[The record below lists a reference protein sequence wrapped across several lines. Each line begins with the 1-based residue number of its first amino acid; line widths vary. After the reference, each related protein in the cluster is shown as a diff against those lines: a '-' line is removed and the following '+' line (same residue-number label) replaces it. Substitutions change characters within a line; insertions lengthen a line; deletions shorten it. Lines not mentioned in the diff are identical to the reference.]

1 MNWLN
6 RRPVTAEVALKLKE
20 RIQNFIEENT
30 AIDGGC
36 DHLSVKKLIQDLYLI
51 VRLETDS
58 KYSKMLIDRI
68 SELAASWDTEEPEL
82 AHIQKYLNRLF
93 SDREQLATD
102 YIDRSINLKI
112 ESDNALSKQAKSD
125 TAKNNAHL
133 KNLETNQVKEAA
145 LNYFNGNSH
154 KFKTKKEAAREL
166 ELKFPP
172 IKYST
177 YYRYLRIKK
186 P

>member
-6 RRPVTAEVALKLKE
+6 RRPVSSEIEVKLKE
-20 RIQNFIEENT
+20 RIQSFIKENT
-30 AIDGGC
+30 TNDGGS

-51 VRLETDS
+51 VKLETES
-58 KYSKMLIDRI
+58 KHSKILIERI
-68 SELAASWDTEEPEL
+68 SELAANWDSEEPEL

-102 YIDRSINLKI
+102 YIDRSITSKI
-112 ESDNALSKQAKSD
+112 KSEEQLIKQAKSD

-133 KNLETNQVKEAA
+133 KNLEINQVKEAA
-145 LNYFNGNSH
+145 LNYFNENSY

-177 YYRYLRIKK
+177 YYRSLRIKK

>member
-6 RRPVTAEVALKLKE
+6 LRPVSAEVELKLKE

-30 AIDGGC
+30 ANDGGN

-51 VRLETDS
+51 VKLGADS
-58 KYSKMLIDRI
+58 KHSKILIDRI
-68 SELAASWDTEEPEL
+68 SELAASWDSEEPEL

-93 SDREQLATD
+93 SDRKELASE

-112 ESDNALSKQAKSD
+112 ESDNALSKQTKSD

-145 LNYFNGNSH
+145 LNYFNKNSH

-166 ELKFPP
+166 ELMFPP

-177 YYRYLRIKK
+177 YYRSLRIKK

>member
-1 MNWLN
+1 MNWLS
-6 RRPVTAEVALKLKE
+6 RRPVTADVEVKLKE

-30 AIDGGC
+30 ANDGGS

-51 VRLETDS
+51 VKLETDS
-58 KYSKMLIDRI
+58 KHSKILTERI
-68 SELAASWDTEEPEL
+68 SALAASWDSEEPEL

-93 SDREQLATD
+93 SNREQLASD

-112 ESDNALSKQAKSD
+112 ESDNVLSKQAKSD

-133 KNLETNQVKEAA
+133 KNLETNQAKEAA
-145 LNYFNGNSH
+145 LKYYEENH
-154 KFKTKKEAAREL
+154 AKFESKKEAAREL

-177 YYRYLRIKK
+177 YYRSLRIKK